1 MISFL
6 FVDSER
12 VWRGGQDQLLS
23 LLRGLLERGHEV
35 HLICHPQSL
44 LEERAREV
52 GVRVHPVSIR
62 SEVGLLAFF
71 KVLGVLLRTHPE
83 VLAFNTP
90 RPILLGNLA
99 SRFTSVRARIIF
111 RRVSFPLRRS
121 PLTRL
126 KYTWGIDYIVAISK
140 SIRYQ
145 LKIGGVPSSRIRTVY
160 EGMDLTLYPKLEL
173 PKVRRPGEPIVVGT
187 IAHLSHE
194 KGLSYLVKAAAMIPN
209 VHSHLLFLIAGE
221 GKCRKELEDEVRKRG
236 LQPCFQ
242 FLGFQNRTIGL
253 LQSFDIFVLPSLSE
267 GLSSAI
273 LTAMATSLPV
283 VATDVGGIPELIRN
297 GEDGLLVPPADS
309 EALARAIEFLATNP
323 EERFRMGQAGRKLM
337 EERFTLQRKILET
350 EELCASFLREKERR
364 SQAAHA

>member
-6 FVDSER
+6 FLDTER

-23 LLRGLLERGHEV
+23 LLRGLLQRGHEV

-44 LEERAREV
+44 LEERARGV

-62 SEVGLLAFF
+62 SEVGLIAFF
-71 KVLGVLLRTHPE
+71 RVLAVLFRTHPE

-99 SRFTSVRARIIF
+99 SRFTSVPVRIIF
-111 RRVSFPLRRS
+111 RRVNFPLRRS

-126 KYTWGIDYIVAISK
+126 KYTWGIDCIVAISK

-145 LKIGGVPSSRIRTVY
+145 LRIGGVPASRIRTIY
-160 EGMDLTLYPKLEL
+160 EGMDLTLYPKPET
-173 PKVRRPGEPIVVGT
+173 PKLRRPGEPIVVGT
-187 IAHLSHE
+187 VAHLSHE
-194 KGLSYLVKAAAMIPN
+194 KGLTHLVKAAATIPN
-209 VHSHLLFLIAGE
+209 VHSRLRFLIVGDGE
-221 GKCRKELEDEVRKRG
+221 CREELEDEVRKRG

-242 FLGFQNRTIGL
+242 FLGFQDRITGH
-253 LQSFDIFVLPSLSE
+253 LQTFDIFVLPSLSE

-297 GEDGLLVPPADS
+297 GENGLLIPPADAG
-309 EALARAIEFLATNP
+309 ALARAIEFLATNP
-323 EERFRMGQAGRKLM
+323 EERLRMGQAGRKLM

-350 EELCASFLREKERR
+350 EELCASFLREKRR

>member
-1 MISFL
+1 
-6 FVDSER
+6 
-12 VWRGGQDQLLS
+12 
-23 LLRGLLERGHEV
+23 
-35 HLICHPQSL
+35 
-44 LEERAREV
+44 
-52 GVRVHPVSIR
+52 
-62 SEVGLLAFF
+62 
-71 KVLGVLLRTHPE
+71 
-83 VLAFNTP
+83 
-90 RPILLGNLA
+90 
-99 SRFTSVRARIIF
+99 
-111 RRVSFPLRRS
+111 VSFPLRRS

-126 KYTWGIDYIVAISK
+126 KYTWGIDFIVAISK

-209 VHSHLLFLIAGE
+209 VHSQLLFLIAGE

-273 LTAMATSLPV
+273 LTAMAASLPG

>member
-6 FVDSER
+6 FLDTER

-23 LLRGLLERGHEV
+23 LLRGLLQRGHEV
-35 HLICHPQSL
+35 HLICHPKSL

-62 SEVGLLAFF
+62 SEVGPIAFF
-71 KVLGVLLRTHPE
+71 RVLAVLFRTHPE

-99 SRFTSVRARIIF
+99 SRFTSVRVRIIF
-111 RRVSFPLRRS
+111 RRVNFPLRRS

-126 KYTWGIDYIVAISK
+126 KYTWGIDCIVAISK

-145 LKIGGVPSSRIRTVY
+145 LRIGGVPASRIRTIY
-160 EGMDLTLYPKLEL
+160 EGMDLTLYPKPEM
-173 PKVRRPGEPIVVGT
+173 PKPRRPGEPIVVGT
-187 IAHLSHE
+187 VAHLSHE
-194 KGLSYLVKAAAMIPN
+194 KGLAHLVKAAATIPN
-209 VHSHLLFLIAGE
+209 VHSCLRFLIVGDGE
-221 GKCRKELEDEVRKRG
+221 CREELEDEVRTRG

-242 FLGFQNRTIGL
+242 FLGFQDRIAGL

-273 LTAMATSLPV
+273 LTAMASSLPV

-297 GEDGLLVPPADS
+297 GDNGLLVPPADAG
-309 EALARAIEFLATNP
+309 ALARAIEFLATNP
-323 EERFRMGQAGRKLM
+323 EERLRMGQAGRKLM

-350 EELCASFLREKERR
+350 EELCAFFLREKRR